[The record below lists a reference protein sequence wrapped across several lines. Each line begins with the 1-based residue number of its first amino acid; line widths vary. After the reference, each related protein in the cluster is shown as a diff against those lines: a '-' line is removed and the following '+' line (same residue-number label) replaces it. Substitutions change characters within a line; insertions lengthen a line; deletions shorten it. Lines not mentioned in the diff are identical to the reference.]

1 MVKRKFLAMLMV
13 AAVLITTSIG
23 SSMNVQATEN
33 DVNAD
38 PVTTFEN
45 SEQEEIEI
53 PTVEVPE
60 ITYNAEGNKNVNK
73 HFSLK
78 GFRHWI

>member
-1 MVKRKFLAMLMV
+1 MVKRKFLAMLMA
-13 AAVLITTSIG
+13 AAVLFTTSIS

-33 DVNAD
+33 EVDAA

-45 SEQEEIEI
+45 FEQEEIEI

-60 ITYNAEGNKNVNK
+60 ITYNAEGNEKCE
-73 HFSLK
+73 
-78 GFRHWI
+78 

>member
-1 MVKRKFLAMLMV
+1 MLMV

-60 ITYNAEGNKNVNK
+60 ITYNAEGNEKCEQT
-73 HFSLK
+73 FFFEGDSDI
-78 GFRHWI
+78 GYE

>member
-1 MVKRKFLAMLMV
+1 MLM
-13 AAVLITTSIG
+13 AATVLFTASIG

-60 ITYNAEGNKNVNK
+60 ITYNAEGNEKCEQT
-73 HFSLK
+73 FFFEGDSDI
-78 GFRHWI
+78 GYE